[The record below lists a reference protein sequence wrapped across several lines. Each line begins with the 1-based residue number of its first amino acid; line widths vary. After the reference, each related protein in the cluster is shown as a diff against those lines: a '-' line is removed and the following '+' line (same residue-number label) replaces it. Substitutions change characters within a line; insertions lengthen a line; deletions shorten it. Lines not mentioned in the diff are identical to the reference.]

1 MTLFAGLIVS
11 FLPNINISNAT
22 TVVRPVLGISY
33 LESKQ
38 ARALGIQNGVLILD
52 VPEGSPAYRAG
63 LRGTRRTESG
73 LIELGDILSRV
84 GDTVI
89 NTESDLFQSLEN
101 YKPGDI
107 VKLTINRVTVTNE
120 NTVTLASID
129 LEVELQSSVDVERKL
144 NLYQVPSRS
153 LNPVPL
159 PSQ

>member
-11 FLPNINISNAT
+11 FLPNINISNAP